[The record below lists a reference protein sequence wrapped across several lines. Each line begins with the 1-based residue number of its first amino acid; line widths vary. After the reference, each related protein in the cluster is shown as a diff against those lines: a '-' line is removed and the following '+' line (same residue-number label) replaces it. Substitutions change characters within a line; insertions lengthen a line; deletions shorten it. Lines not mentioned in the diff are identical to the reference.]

1 MIQIA
6 SSFAVWFRALLERA
20 KNRRFFRS
28 DFLADENQLR
38 SIGIEWFQLPAAG
51 DEIEKLHAIG
61 KADETFRPDHPR
73 GQSVRKTFEA
83 IAGENVV

>member
-1 MIQIA
+1 M
-6 SSFAVWFRALLERA
+6 
-20 KNRRFFRS
+20 KNRRFFPS
-28 DFLADENQLR
+28 DPFPDKHQFGAICLER
-38 SIGIEWFQLPAAG
+38 FQLPAAS

-61 KADETFRPDHPR
+61 KADETFRPDHVR